1 MAGIPPVLRVLLVA
15 MVLQIAIDAVG
26 LGLGWGDR
34 DWAGRGLETMAL
46 VFDVALA
53 VLLVG
58 GREWVRRLLRL
69 AAALGF
75 AIDAVLVTLWFA
87 YARSGTAGT
96 LAGVAA
102 IVLLIGSA
110 FTWWALGHATVQAWV
125 FERWLTR
132 RGL

>member
-1 MAGIPPVLRVLLVA
+1 MAGIPRVLRALLVA

-26 LGLGWGDR
+26 LGLGWGER
-34 DWAGRGLETMAL
+34 DWGGRGLETMAL
-46 VFDVALA
+46 VLDVVLA
-53 VLLVG
+53 VLLLG

-75 AIDAVLVTLWFA
+75 AIDAVLVSLWFA
-87 YARSGTAGT
+87 YAPAGTAGT
-96 LAGVAA
+96 LAGIAA
-102 IVLLIGSA
+102 LVLLAGSA
-110 FTWWALGHATVQAWV
+110 FTWWALGHTTVQAWV